1 MRRSEQGEMK
11 RQEDRYRQLFAQNR
25 HDSTLSDLYLNLV
38 DVFNNRDTFKF
49 ATESEQDRTI
59 PKILDQKRPNLSLLA
74 GQHSV
79 VDERQYV

>member
-1 MRRSEQGEMK
+1 MK

-59 PKILDQKRPNLSLLA
+59 PKILDQKRPNLALLA